1 MLRQPATV
9 PQALASVR
17 RGGTVALLGLTGGAK
32 VELEVDRLALD
43 EIDLLGIRSS
53 PNAYPAMIDLL
64 ATGAV
69 TAKPLA
75 PPTSTRSPESTRPSP
90 PWSVAKPSAPS

>member
-1 MLRQPATV
+1 M
-9 PQALASVR
+9 R

-32 VELEVDRLALD
+32 VELQPDRLALD

-53 PNAYPAMIDLL
+53 PNAYPAMIQLL

-69 TAKPLA
+69 KPLTTHVYPLA
-75 PPTSTRSPESTRPSP
+75 RVDEAFRALERREAIRPILTM
-90 PWSVAKPSAPS
+90 